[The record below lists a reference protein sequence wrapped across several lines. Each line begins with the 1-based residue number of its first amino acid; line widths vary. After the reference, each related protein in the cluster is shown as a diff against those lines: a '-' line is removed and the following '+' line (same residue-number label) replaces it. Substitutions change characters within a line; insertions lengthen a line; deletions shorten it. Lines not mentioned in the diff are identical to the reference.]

1 MNNAVHVVAV
11 PMIHLT
17 AFILLCGVSLA
28 IPGFSFRVDLALV
41 ASAIMLTYYAAL
53 DKVFALFM
61 TPYLGTVYAA
71 SALITRSDNDGTLR
85 SVAVIMFIV
94 AWLAQVFAHVVFEK
108 NMPALTEDPI
118 NAVLIA
124 PMFVVLEIV
133 FSLGLGK
140 KLKTKLAHSR
150 RVGRA
155 KKALGSS

>member
-1 MNNAVHVVAV
+1 MNKAVHVVAV

-17 AFILLCGVSLA
+17 TFILLCGVSLA
-28 IPGFSFRVDLALV
+28 IPGSRARLDLALV
-41 ASAIMLTYYAAL
+41 ASAIMLTYYVAL

-61 TPYLGTVYAA
+61 TPYLGSVYAA
-71 SALITRSDNDGTLR
+71 AALITRVDDDGTLW

-124 PMFVVLEIV
+124 PMFVVLEIA
-133 FSLGLGK
+133 FSLGFGK
-140 KLKTKLAHSR
+140 KFKTKLAHSIKVGKAR
-150 RVGRA
+150 R
-155 KKALGSS
+155 ALGSS